1 MARTANRGTISASAP
16 TSYNAM
22 RWRLGKYIRLS
33 KEDLLRGR
41 DESNSVINQRRLL
54 EQYHQ
59 THLDEFY
66 DGTEQDVYVDDGKTG
81 TDTDRED
88 FQRLLADVY
97 SGRIN
102 CVIVKDL
109 SRLSRNYTDA
119 GNLIENLFV
128 RLNVRFISLAEGV
141 DSYRNPDSVSNII
154 VPITNVMNDQ
164 YCYQTSKKI
173 RQVFD
178 MKRRNGEFIG
188 SYAPYGYVKDPNDK
202 HALLV
207 DPEAAEVVKSIFA
220 LFLSGMNKRGI
231 TYYLND
237 HGTLCPTAYKQQQGL
252 KYNAPNAQGNPMWST
267 ITIDTILKNRVYV
280 GDMVQG
286 RQRVK
291 SYKIHIQERV
301 PEEEWFI
308 VENTHEAI
316 IDRETFAKVQ
326 SLLKRDTR
334 TAPKAKQLYLFSGF
348 LKCADCGRAMSRIAS
363 KGIYVYY
370 QCGTYKSLSKKACT
384 MHSIKSD
391 RLEAG
396 VLFAI
401 QQQVH
406 LALTYSEFV
415 ARINSAPLKKSKSK
429 RLEDTIAA
437 KEKELAK
444 IMRYKQALYQDW
456 KDGEITRNDYRHMSE
471 DYEQQIESLTRIMQ
485 TLTAE
490 QEKLEN
496 GVDAESPCLTAF
508 LKYRNIDK
516 LTREIL
522 GELIDHIKVYE
533 GGNISVKFKYADEFR
548 RIAEYIELNSPMV
561 RGPQADPLT

>member
-59 THLDEFY
+59 THLDEFH

-291 SYKIHIQERV
+291 SYKIHIQEKV

-406 LALTYSEFV
+406 LAITYSELV

-471 DYEQQIESLTRIMQ
+471 DYEQQIEAFTRIMQ

-490 QEKLEN
+490 QEQLEN

-561 RGPQADPLT
+561 TGAAG

>member
-1 MARTANRGTISASAP
+1 MARRSRAVVETVKAKFRV
-16 TSYNAM
+16 
-22 RWRLGKYIRLS
+22 WRIAIYIRLS
-33 KEDLLRGR
+33 KEDARCL
-41 DESNSVINQRRLL
+41 DESESVTNQRQII
-54 EQYHQ
+54 EDHIAGFNDG
-59 THLDEFY
+59 DEY
-66 DGTEQDVYVDDGKTG
+66 IIVDEYVDDGISG
-81 TDTDRED
+81 TTDDERDD
-88 FQRLLADVY
+88 FQRMLADIKR
-97 SGRIN
+97 GRVN

-109 SRLSRNYTDA
+109 ARSFQNYSDQ
-119 GNLIENLFV
+119 GYYLDDWFP
-128 RLNVRFISLAEGV
+128 RYNVRFISLYHQPL
-141 DSYRNPDSVSNII
+141 DSYREPQNMRSIA
-154 VPITNVMNDQ
+154 VPIQGVLNENH
-164 YCYQTSKKI
+164 CAETSDKV
-173 RQVFD
+173 REVFD

-188 SYAPYGYVKDPNDK
+188 SYAPYGYVKDPGDK

-207 DPEAAEVVKSIFA
+207 DPEAAEVVKSIFSM
-220 LFLSGMNKRGI
+220 FLSGMNKRGI

-237 HGTLCPTAYKQQQGL
+237 HGVLCPTAYKKQQGL
-252 KYNAPNAQGNPMWST
+252 KYNAPNAHNNPMWST

-316 IDRETFAKVQ
+316 IDRETFDKVQ
-326 SLLKRDTR
+326 GLLKRDTR

-406 LALTYSEFV
+406 LAVAYSELV
-415 ARINSAPLKKSKSK
+415 SRINSAPLKKSKSK
-429 RLEDTIAA
+429 RLEDAIAA

-471 DYEQQIESLTRIMQ
+471 DYERQAEALNNVLR
-485 TLTAE
+485 TLTDE
-490 QEKLEN
+490 QEQLEN
-496 GVDAESPCLTAF
+496 GVDAESPFLAAF
-508 LKYRNIDK
+508 LKYQNIDK

-522 GELIDHIKVYE
+522 AELIDYIKVYE

-548 RIAEYIELNSPMV
+548 RMAEYIELNAPMV
-561 RGPQADPLT
+561 QEAAG

>member
-59 THLDEFY
+59 THLDEFH

-188 SYAPYGYVKDPNDK
+188 SYAPYGYVKDPKDK

-291 SYKIHIQERV
+291 SYKIHIQEKV

-401 QQQVH
+401 QQQVN

-429 RLEDTIAA
+429 RLEDTLAA

-490 QEKLEN
+490 QEQLEN

-561 RGPQADPLT
+561 TGAAG

>member
-1 MARTANRGTISASAP
+1 MARTANRGTMSASSP
-16 TSYNAM
+16 TSYNVM

-59 THLDEFY
+59 AHLEEFY
-66 DGTEQDVYVDDGKTG
+66 EGSEEDVYVDDGKTG
-81 TDTDRED
+81 TDTNRED
-88 FQRLLADVY
+88 FQRLLSDIS

-188 SYAPYGYVKDPNDK
+188 SYAPYGYVKDPQDK
-202 HALLV
+202 HSLLV
-207 DPEAAEVVKSIFA
+207 DPEAAEVVKSIFSM
-220 LFLSGMNKRGI
+220 FLSGMNKRGI

-237 HGTLCPTAYKQQQGL
+237 HGVLCPTAYKKQQGL

-301 PEEEWFI
+301 PEDEWFI

-316 IDRETFAKVQ
+316 IDRETFDKVQ
-326 SLLKRDTR
+326 GLLKRDTR
-334 TAPKAKQLYLFSGF
+334 TAPKSKQLYLFSGF

-406 LALTYSEFV
+406 LAVVYSELA

-429 RLEDTIAA
+429 RLEDAIAA

-471 DYEQQIESLTRIMQ
+471 DYERQAEALNNVLR
-485 TLTAE
+485 TLTDE
-490 QEKLEN
+490 QEQLEN
-496 GVDAESPCLTAF
+496 GVDAESPFLAAF
-508 LKYRNIDK
+508 LKYQNIDK

-522 GELIDHIKVYE
+522 AELIDHIKVYE

-548 RIAEYIELNSPMV
+548 RMGEYIELNTPV
-561 RGPQADPLT
+561 VQGVAG

>member
-207 DPEAAEVVKSIFA
+207 DPEAAEVVKSIFS

-291 SYKIHIQERV
+291 SYKIHIQEKV

-471 DYEQQIESLTRIMQ
+471 DCEQQIESLTRIMQ

-490 QEKLEN
+490 QEQLEN

-561 RGPQADPLT
+561 TGAAG

>member
-16 TSYNAM
+16 TSYNMM

-291 SYKIHIQERV
+291 SYKIHIQEKV

-401 QQQVH
+401 QQQVN

-490 QEKLEN
+490 QEQLEN

-561 RGPQADPLT
+561 TGAAG

>member
-291 SYKIHIQERV
+291 SYKIHIQEKV

-391 RLEAG
+391 RFEAG

-471 DYEQQIESLTRIMQ
+471 DYEQQIEALTRIMQ

-490 QEKLEN
+490 QEQLEN

-561 RGPQADPLT
+561 TGAAV

>member
-291 SYKIHIQERV
+291 SYKIHIQEKV

-401 QQQVH
+401 QQQVN

-490 QEKLEN
+490 QEQLEN

-561 RGPQADPLT
+561 TGAAG

>member
-1 MARTANRGTISASAP
+1 MARTANRGTMSASAP

-59 THLDEFY
+59 THLDEFH

-207 DPEAAEVVKSIFA
+207 DPEAAEVVKSIFS

-291 SYKIHIQERV
+291 SYKIHIQEKV

-471 DYEQQIESLTRIMQ
+471 DYEQQIEALTRIMQ

-490 QEKLEN
+490 QEQLEN

-561 RGPQADPLT
+561 RGPQADP

>member
-59 THLDEFY
+59 THLDEFH

-291 SYKIHIQERV
+291 SYKIHIQEKV

-406 LALTYSEFV
+406 LAITYSELV

-456 KDGEITRNDYRHMSE
+456 KDGEITRNDYRHMSA

-490 QEKLEN
+490 QEQLEN

-561 RGPQADPLT
+561 TGAAG

>member
-1 MARTANRGTISASAP
+1 
-16 TSYNAM
+16 
-22 RWRLGKYIRLS
+22 
-33 KEDLLRGR
+33 
-41 DESNSVINQRRLL
+41 
-54 EQYHQ
+54 
-59 THLDEFY
+59 
-66 DGTEQDVYVDDGKTG
+66 
-81 TDTDRED
+81 
-88 FQRLLADVY
+88 
-97 SGRIN
+97 
-102 CVIVKDL
+102 
-109 SRLSRNYTDA
+109 
-119 GNLIENLFV
+119 
-128 RLNVRFISLAEGV
+128 
-141 DSYRNPDSVSNII
+141 
-154 VPITNVMNDQ
+154 
-164 YCYQTSKKI
+164 
-173 RQVFD
+173 

-291 SYKIHIQERV
+291 SYKIHIQEKV

-406 LALTYSEFV
+406 LAITYSELV
-415 ARINSAPLKKSKSK
+415 TRINSAPLKKSKSK

-490 QEKLEN
+490 QEQLEN

-561 RGPQADPLT
+561 TGAAG

>member
-59 THLDEFY
+59 THLDEFH

-291 SYKIHIQERV
+291 SYKIHIQEKV

-308 VENTHEAI
+308 VENTHETI

-406 LALTYSEFV
+406 LAITYSELV

-471 DYEQQIESLTRIMQ
+471 DYEQQIEALTRIMQ

-490 QEKLEN
+490 QEQLEN

-561 RGPQADPLT
+561 TGAAG

>member
-1 MARTANRGTISASAP
+1 MARTANRGTISANSP
-16 TSYNAM
+16 TSNNTM

-59 THLDEFY
+59 SHLDEFY
-66 DGTEQDVYVDDGKTG
+66 DGSEQDVYVDDGKTG
-81 TDTDRED
+81 TDTDLED
-88 FQRLLADVY
+88 FQRLLSDVY

-141 DSYRNPDSVSNII
+141 DSYRNPDSISNII

-188 SYAPYGYVKDPNDK
+188 SYAPYGYVKDPKDK

-207 DPEAAEVVKSIFA
+207 DPEAAEVVKSIFSM
-220 LFLSGMNKRGI
+220 FLSGMNKRGI

-316 IDRETFAKVQ
+316 IDRETFEKVQ

-334 TAPKAKQLYLFSGF
+334 TAPKEKQLYLFSGF

-401 QQQVH
+401 RQQVH
-406 LALTYSEFV
+406 LAVTYSELV
-415 ARINSAPLKKSKSK
+415 ARINAAPLKKSKSK
-429 RLEDTIAA
+429 RLEDSIAA

-471 DYEQQIESLTRIMQ
+471 DYEQQAEALNNILR
-485 TLTAE
+485 TLTEERE
-490 QEKLEN
+490 QLEN
-496 GVDAESPCLTAF
+496 GMDAESPFLTAF
-508 LKYRNIDK
+508 LKYQNIEK

-548 RIAEYIELNSPMV
+548 RIAEYIELNSTMV
-561 RGPQADPLT
+561 TGAAG

>member
-207 DPEAAEVVKSIFA
+207 DPEAAEVVKSIFS

-291 SYKIHIQERV
+291 SYKIHIQEKV

-471 DYEQQIESLTRIMQ
+471 DYEQQIEALTRIMQ

-490 QEKLEN
+490 QEQLEN

-561 RGPQADPLT
+561 TGAAV

>member
-16 TSYNAM
+16 TPYNAM

-119 GNLIENLFV
+119 RNLIENLFV

-291 SYKIHIQERV
+291 SYKIHIQEKV

-415 ARINSAPLKKSKSK
+415 ARINSAPLKRSKSK

-471 DYEQQIESLTRIMQ
+471 DYEQQIEALTRIMQ

-490 QEKLEN
+490 QEQLEN

-561 RGPQADPLT
+561 TGAAG

>member
-16 TSYNAM
+16 TSYNMM

-291 SYKIHIQERV
+291 SYKIHIQEKV

-490 QEKLEN
+490 QEQLEN

-561 RGPQADPLT
+561 TGAAG

>member
-1 MARTANRGTISASAP
+1 MARTANRGTISASTP
-16 TSYNAM
+16 TSYNMM

-59 THLDEFY
+59 THLDEFH

-291 SYKIHIQERV
+291 SYKIHIQEKV

-316 IDRETFAKVQ
+316 IDREIFAKVQ

-406 LALTYSEFV
+406 LAITYSELV

-471 DYEQQIESLTRIMQ
+471 DYEQQFEVLTRIMQ

-490 QEKLEN
+490 QEQLEN

-561 RGPQADPLT
+561 TGAAG

>member
-16 TSYNAM
+16 TPYNAM

-291 SYKIHIQERV
+291 SYKIHIQEKV

-415 ARINSAPLKKSKSK
+415 ARINSAPLKRSKSK

-471 DYEQQIESLTRIMQ
+471 DYEQQIEALTRIMQ

-490 QEKLEN
+490 QEQLEN

-561 RGPQADPLT
+561 TGAAG

>member
-41 DESNSVINQRRLL
+41 DESNSVTNQRRLL

-207 DPEAAEVVKSIFA
+207 DPEAAEVVKSIFS

-291 SYKIHIQERV
+291 SYKIHIQEKV

-406 LALTYSEFV
+406 LAITYSELV

-471 DYEQQIESLTRIMQ
+471 DYEQQIEALTRIMQ

-490 QEKLEN
+490 QEQLEN

-561 RGPQADPLT
+561 TGAAG

>member
-59 THLDEFY
+59 THLDEFH

-291 SYKIHIQERV
+291 SYKIHIQEKV

-406 LALTYSEFV
+406 LAITYSELV

-429 RLEDTIAA
+429 RLEDTLAA

-490 QEKLEN
+490 QEQLEN
-496 GVDAESPCLTAF
+496 GVDAESPCFTAF

-561 RGPQADPLT
+561 TGAAG

>member
-207 DPEAAEVVKSIFA
+207 DPEAAEVVKSIFS

-291 SYKIHIQERV
+291 SYKIHIQEKV

-334 TAPKAKQLYLFSGF
+334 TAPKQKQLYLFSGF

-471 DYEQQIESLTRIMQ
+471 DYEQQIEALTRIMQ

-490 QEKLEN
+490 QEQLEN

-561 RGPQADPLT
+561 TGAAG

>member
-1 MARTANRGTISASAP
+1 MARTANRGTMSASSP
-16 TSYNAM
+16 TSYNVM

-59 THLDEFY
+59 AHLEEFY
-66 DGTEQDVYVDDGKTG
+66 EGSEEDVYVDDGKTG
-81 TDTDRED
+81 TDTNRED
-88 FQRLLADVY
+88 FQRLLSDIS

-188 SYAPYGYVKDPNDK
+188 SYAPYGYVKDPQDK
-202 HALLV
+202 HSLLV
-207 DPEAAEVVKSIFA
+207 DPEAAEVVKSIFSM
-220 LFLSGMNKRGI
+220 FLSGMNKRGI

-237 HGTLCPTAYKQQQGL
+237 HGVLCPTAYKKQQGL

-301 PEEEWFI
+301 PENEWFI

-316 IDRETFAKVQ
+316 IDRETFDKVQ
-326 SLLKRDTR
+326 GLLKRDTR
-334 TAPKAKQLYLFSGF
+334 TAPKSKKLYLFSGF

-406 LALTYSEFV
+406 LAVVYSELA

-429 RLEDTIAA
+429 RLEDAIAA

-471 DYEQQIESLTRIMQ
+471 DYERQAEALNNVLR
-485 TLTAE
+485 TLTDE
-490 QEKLEN
+490 QEQLEN
-496 GVDAESPCLTAF
+496 GVDAESPFLAAF
-508 LKYRNIDK
+508 LKYQNIDK

-522 GELIDHIKVYE
+522 AELIDHIKVYE

-548 RIAEYIELNSPMV
+548 RMGEYIELNTPV
-561 RGPQADPLT
+561 VQGVAG

>member
-1 MARTANRGTISASAP
+1 MLQADKITAL
-16 TSYNAM
+16 YC
-22 RWRLGKYIRLS
+22 RLS
-33 KEDLLRGR
+33 QEDMQAGESESIQNQKLILQRYA
-41 DESNSVINQRRLL
+41 DEHFFLNTR
-54 EQYHQ
+54 
-59 THLDEFY
+59 FF
-66 DGTEQDVYVDDGKTG
+66 VDDGFSG
-81 TDTDRED
+81 VSFEREGL
-88 FQRLLADVY
+88 QAMLREVEAGNVAT
-97 SGRIN
+97 
-102 CVIVKDL
+102 VITKDL
-109 SRLSRNYTDA
+109 SRLGRNYLKT
-119 GNLIENLFV
+119 GELIEIVFPEYEV
-128 RLNVRFISLAEGV
+128 RYIAINDGV
-141 DSYRNPDSVSNII
+141 DTAREDNEFTPLRNWF
-154 VPITNVMNDQ
+154 NDQ

-291 SYKIHIQERV
+291 SYKIHIQEKV
-301 PEEEWFI
+301 PEEKWFI
-308 VENTHEAI
+308 VENTHKAI

-406 LALTYSEFV
+406 LAITYSELV

-490 QEKLEN
+490 QEQLEN

-561 RGPQADPLT
+561 RGPQADP

>member
-41 DESNSVINQRRLL
+41 DESNSVTNQRRLL

-207 DPEAAEVVKSIFA
+207 DPEAAEVVKSIFS

-291 SYKIHIQERV
+291 SYKIHIQEKV

-456 KDGEITRNDYRHMSE
+456 KDGEITRNDYWHMSE
-471 DYEQQIESLTRIMQ
+471 DYEQQIEALTRIMQ

-490 QEKLEN
+490 QEQLEN
-496 GVDAESPCLTAF
+496 GVDADSPCLTAF

-561 RGPQADPLT
+561 TGAAG

>member
-1 MARTANRGTISASAP
+1 MARTANQGTISASTP
-16 TSYNAM
+16 TSYNMM

-59 THLDEFY
+59 THLDEFH

-291 SYKIHIQERV
+291 SYKIHIQEKV

-406 LALTYSEFV
+406 LAITYSELV

-490 QEKLEN
+490 QEQLEN

-561 RGPQADPLT
+561 TGAAG